1 MSKETLHF
9 KVGLSTNSSSKLP
22 EFTLGVNGTTYF
34 KGTLS
39 SGGSVTD
46 YFEFDAEIEE
56 GDGLFEICLLNKQE
70 TDTVKGDNGEILEDM
85 LLNVDSIEIDDISLG
100 FLLWT
105 HSKYFP
111 NYPKSYIEY
120 NKASGAELP
129 ESVLNCVN
137 MGWNGSWQIPFTSPF
152 FVWLL
157 ENL

>member
-9 KVGLSTNSSSKLP
+9 KIGLSTNSTSKLP
-22 EFTLGVNGTTYF
+22 EFTLGVNGTTHF

-39 SGGSVTD
+39 SGGSTE

-56 GDGLFEICLLNKQE
+56 GDGVFELCLLNKQDS
-70 TDTVKGDNGEILEDM
+70 DTVMSPDGEILEDM

-105 HSKYFP
+105 HSSYFP
-111 NYPKSYIEY
+111 TYPESYIEY
-120 NKASGAELP
+120 SKATGNELS
-129 ESVLNCVN
+129 ESISNCVT
-137 MGWNGSWQIPFTSPF
+137 MGWNGTWKIPFTSPF

>member
-1 MSKETLHF
+1 MSTETLHF
-9 KVGLSTNSSSKLP
+9 KIGLSTNSTAKMP

-39 SGGSVTD
+39 SGGSTE
-46 YFEFDAEIEE
+46 YFEFDAEIQE
-56 GDGLFEICLLNKQE
+56 GDGLFELCFLNKQE

-85 LLNVDSIEIDDISLG
+85 LLNVDSVEIDDISLG

-111 NYPKSYIEY
+111 MYPESYIEY
-120 NKASGAELP
+120 CKTAGNDLP

-137 MGWNGSWQIPFTSPF
+137 MGWNGTWKIPFTSPF